1 MNILLVYLP
10 FCTPAS
16 PPYSLTYLASFL
28 KANSKHNIDVLDL
41 NLEFHKK
48 KFPEHH
54 KYYQEGKFDDYE
66 EKTTEF
72 NKITSKLYLKNNRAV
87 VNDEKPELF
96 EEMLEKIQDKKP
108 DLVLFSLVYSSQAF
122 YAYALL
128 KELDNVVIG
137 GPAVNDKLRKLA
149 KCLNNEVELL
159 NYIGEDGKQ
168 DASVKHD
175 ELDCDIVPDF
185 SIYNLKDY
193 FCPKP
198 VIPIKTSSTCYYK
211 GCTFCTHF
219 TSQPY
224 CEYNLELIKQTIKKS
239 KQKHFFLIDDMI
251 HEKRLLELAK
261 MIKPLKVNY
270 TCQLKPKDISKE
282 TLIKLKQSGLS
293 MVIWGVES
301 GNNRVLKLMNKGTD
315 KEEIEKVL
323 KDSYEVGIKN
333 VVYIMFGFPGET
345 KEEFLE
351 TIQFLKDNDK
361 YIDLVSVSIFGLQ
374 KDSQVYKNPEKFKI
388 TKIIEEQRTVLEPK
402 LTYEVSEGLSNK
414 EAIKLRNNYKK
425 TIEKINKYPRKMNF
439 FREHMLCSI
448 KKPSFHWYEC
458 KDKH

>member
-87 VNDEKPELF
+87 VNGEKPELF
-96 EEMLEKIQDKKP
+96 EEMLKKIRDRKP
-108 DLVLFSLVYSSQAF
+108 DLILFSLVYSSQAF

-128 KELDNVVIG
+128 KELKNVVIG

-175 ELDCDIVPDF
+175 ELDCNIVPDF

-224 CEYNLELIKQTIKKS
+224 CEYDLELIK
-239 KQKHFFLIDDMI
+239 
-251 HEKRLLELAK
+251 R
-261 MIKPLKVNY
+261 
-270 TCQLKPKDISKE
+270 IS
-282 TLIKLKQSGLS
+282 
-293 MVIWGVES
+293 
-301 GNNRVLKLMNKGTD
+301 D
-315 KEEIEKVL
+315 
-323 KDSYEVGIKN
+323 
-333 VVYIMFGFPGET
+333 
-345 KEEFLE
+345 
-351 TIQFLKDNDK
+351 
-361 YIDLVSVSIFGLQ
+361 SVSIPVVAFGGVGNWQHLVDGINIGHADAVSAANIFHFTEHSTYNA
-374 KDSQVYKNPEKFKI
+374 KEFMINSGLNVRKSKFYQLPI
-388 TKIIEEQRTVLEPK
+388 PRRPK
-402 LTYEVSEGLSNK
+402 YNE
-414 EAIKLRNNYKK
+414 I
-425 TIEKINKYPRKMNF
+425 F
-439 FREHMLCSI
+439 
-448 KKPSFHWYEC
+448 
-458 KDKH
+458 